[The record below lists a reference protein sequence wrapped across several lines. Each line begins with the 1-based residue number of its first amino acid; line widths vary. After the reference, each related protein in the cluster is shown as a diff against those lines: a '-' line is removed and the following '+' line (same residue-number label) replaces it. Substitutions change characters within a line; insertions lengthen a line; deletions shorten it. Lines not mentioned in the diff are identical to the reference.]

1 MRLCLILLLG
11 CICITGLQ
19 GQYYMYGGYNFG
31 LISMPGANSI
41 VETFNAAENHSIGS
55 LSNNFHGYRVGLGKY
70 SKYTVVELG
79 FGNLIS
85 SQKSTNPNQLK
96 ESAEVVINYMSAH
109 ARVGYKPFPKEFF
122 TFGAA
127 LHLGAQRIR
136 YSFGG
141 DYQTP
146 ISTYTIAPE
155 FYLDYAIKIK
165 FLLKKSQREKYFYLL
180 RLRPYYQLHQ
190 KIAIGKFDAD
200 LNQNP
205 GVDRAAIEANMS
217 HFGFTVSLVIP
228 FMSDQDRKYL
238 FAEKKKKKA
247 KVRTRKEK
255 PKGRL

>member
-1 MRLCLILLLG
+1 
-11 CICITGLQ
+11 
-19 GQYYMYGGYNFG
+19 MYGGYNFG
-31 LISMPGANSI
+31 LISMPGVDGI

-55 LSNNFHGYRVGLGKY
+55 LSNSFHGYRVGVGKY
-70 SKYTVVELG
+70 SKFSVVELG

-85 SQKSTNPNQLK
+85 SKKSVNPNQLK
-96 ESAEVVINYMSAH
+96 ESAEVVVNYMSAH
-109 ARVGYKPFPKEFF
+109 ARAGYKPFPKEFF

-146 ISTYTIAPE
+146 VTAYVIAPE
-155 FYLDYAIKIK
+155 FYLDYAIKIR

-190 KIAIGKFDAD
+190 KIGVGKFETD
-200 LNQNP
+200 LNQTV
-205 GVDRAAIEANMS
+205 GVDNNAIEDNMS

-228 FMSDQDRKYL
+228 FINDNDRAYL
-238 FAEKKKKKA
+238 FAPKKNKKTKA
-247 KVRTRKEK
+247 RTRKEK

>member
-1 MRLCLILLLG
+1 MF
-11 CICITGLQ
+11 
-19 GQYYMYGGYNFG
+19 GGYNFG
-31 LISMPGANSI
+31 LISMPGANSV
-41 VETFNAAENHSIGS
+41 VETFNNSENHSIGS
-55 LSNNFHGYRVGLGKY
+55 LSNNFHGYRVGVGKY
-70 SKYTVVELG
+70 SKHSIVELG

-85 SQKSTNPNQLK
+85 TQKSVNPNQLK

-109 ARVGYKPFPKEFF
+109 ARVGYKPFAKEFF
-122 TFGAA
+122 SFGAA

-146 ISTYTIAPE
+146 VNTYVIAPE

-180 RLRPYYQLHQ
+180 RFRPYYQLHQ
-190 KIAIGKFDAD
+190 KIAIGRFEGE
-200 LNQNP
+200 LNQVQ
-205 GVDRAAIEANMS
+205 GVDRTAVEDNMS
-217 HFGFTVSLVIP
+217 HFGFNISLVIP
-228 FMSDQDRKYL
+228 FMSDEDRKYL
-238 FAEKKKKKA
+238 FAPNKKKKA